1 MRGLGGANGRSPPG
15 YGVCSLLTWTDLAT
29 RGVVDWRLTKTSIH
43 ARAAPLPLDLCVVK
57 RSERRCVLEGRGE
70 GVTLGDKSQNQGL
83 ISVDRSNKATLLLTI
98 PRSIF
103 KSSAK
108 DLSPP
113 IFEIVISY
121 DTGRS

>member
-1 MRGLGGANGRSPPG
+1 MGAAHSEAAR
-15 YGVCSLLTWTDLAT
+15 GVCSPLTCEGT
-29 RGVVDWRLTKTSIH
+29 RGEVCEVV
-43 ARAAPLPLDLCVVK
+43 
-57 RSERRCVLEGRGE
+57 RGGG

>member
-1 MRGLGGANGRSPPG
+1 MIGGLDGIVLRVPRERVLGTAGRACAALHCAGGVGK
-15 YGVCSLLTWTDLAT
+15 C
-29 RGVVDWRLTKTSIH
+29 
-43 ARAAPLPLDLCVVK
+43 LCVCET
-57 RSERRCVLEGRGE
+57 RETNL
-70 GVTLGDKSQNQGL
+70 QNKGL

-98 PRSIF
+98 PRSLF